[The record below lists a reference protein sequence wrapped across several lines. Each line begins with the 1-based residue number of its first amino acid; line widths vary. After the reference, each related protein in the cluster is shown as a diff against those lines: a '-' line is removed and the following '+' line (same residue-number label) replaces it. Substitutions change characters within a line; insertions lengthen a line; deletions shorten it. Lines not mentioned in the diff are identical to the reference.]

1 MNIMQKVIDANRAAV
16 YKIFKHRCAVNP
28 SHIAT
33 VIHEIEP
40 RSIRPAD
47 WWELD
52 NMIPLC
58 ANCHMQIHSEGTKA
72 WRKRLEELRGHI
84 Q

>member
-1 MNIMQKVIDANRAAV
+1 
-16 YKIFKHRCAVNP
+16 
-28 SHIAT
+28 
-33 VIHEIEP
+33 
-40 RSIRPAD
+40 
-47 WWELD
+47 LD